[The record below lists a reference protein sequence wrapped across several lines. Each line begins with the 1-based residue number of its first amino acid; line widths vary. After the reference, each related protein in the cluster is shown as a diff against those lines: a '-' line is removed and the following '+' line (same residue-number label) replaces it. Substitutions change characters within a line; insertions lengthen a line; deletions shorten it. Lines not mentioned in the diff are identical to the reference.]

1 MFSQKKLFL
10 LFAFFCCGNLFSAVE
25 TVGNEDALFQE
36 DIQVEDEAFDT
47 IEEIVIP
54 VDQEVVEQE
63 AVDSG
68 VVLEEE
74 ARHEASVAGVA
85 PIIDITEVDDQSS
98 DSSDTTV
105 LDDAAIGAGA
115 AGLLTAAAFAAPKLK
130 TITQAGKDIAEIL
143 RGDKLSEDDKKKLMD
158 KNIRY
163 QEKLVYTRTKDAEEK
178 IKQYHDAGD
187 TVNEDKWRR
196 RLDAVLESDQSL
208 REQKAIQEKLNR
220 DTYEKRLTP
229 EAKRD
234 LTSLHI
240 EAARKVYDAEQKQ
253 LFASLRKYD
262 DKDSLTKAEKKKK
275 ENKKASKEKIKKY
288 DYRLQKL
295 SEQNIKEHEKELK
308 RKART
313 KRIVARGARAY
324 GR

>member
-10 LFAFFCCGNLFSAVE
+10 LFAFFCVENLFSAQAD
-25 TVGNEDALFQE
+25 EDVSFVQAAE
-36 DIQVEDEAFDT
+36 DQAFDT
-47 IEEIVIP
+47 IEEMVIP

-74 ARHEASVAGVA
+74 ARHEPSVAGVA

-115 AGLLTAAAFAAPKLK
+115 AGLLTAAAFAAPKIK
-130 TITQAGKDIAEIL
+130 TITKAGKDVAEIL
-143 RGDKLSEDDKKKLMD
+143 RGDKLSEADKKKLMD
-158 KNIRY
+158 KNIQY

-187 TVNEDKWRR
+187 TVNEAKWRR

-208 REQKAIQEKLNR
+208 REQKAIQEQLNR
-220 DTYEKRLTP
+220 DIYEKRLTP

-234 LTSLHI
+234 LTSLQI
-240 EAARKVYDAEQKQ
+240 EAARKVYEAEKEQVY
-253 LFASLRKYD
+253 ASLRKYK
-262 DKDSLTKAEKKKK
+262 DKDSLTKLETKKK
-275 ENKKASKEKIKKY
+275 EKKTAKKEKIKRY
-288 DYRLQKL
+288 ENRLQKL
-295 SEQNIKEHEKELK
+295 NDQNAKEHEKELK

-313 KRIVARGARAY
+313 KRVIARGARVY